1 MSERMTFSELFRPTS
16 DGKNGFFTTLRKN
29 SSEDFPIYFMNK
41 ELLLDYGVCAFSAG
55 RELGSL
61 YDFLVHDV
69 PDDDELRGALATETL
84 VTFRQSWD
92 SIYAAL
98 TADYNPINNYSMTE
112 SGEDTRTNTGTQSTS
127 GERSGTETETPN
139 LTTTAT
145 GENNSDGGLYGF
157 NSAESVP
164 SDTTHGT
171 NTNTNTQSGTVN
183 TDTSD
188 TNSSTRIDDLT
199 EKSVH
204 TFERSGNIG
213 VTTSQQMIESELE
226 LRKKQFYSIVY
237 QNIVNHLCLSLY

>member
-1 MSERMTFSELFRPTS
+1 MSERMKFSELFNPI
-16 DGKNGFFTTLRKN
+16 DGNGFFTTLEKN
-29 SSEDFPIYFMNK
+29 LIDPFPDYFRNSVYELDF
-41 ELLLDYGVCAFSAG
+41 GVFSYSYG
-55 RELGSL
+55 RELGTL
-61 YDFLVHDV
+61 YEGIKDMADIEVIRSILCDNIYFTFLK
-69 PDDDELRGALATETL
+69 
-84 VTFRQSWD
+84 SWD
-92 SIYAAL
+92 NIYAAL

-127 GERSGTETETPN
+127 GERSGTEKETPN
-139 LTTTAT
+139 LTNTTT
-145 GENNSDGGLYGF
+145 GENSSNGGLFGF

-183 TDTSD
+183 TETGGTSL
-188 TNSSTRIDDLT
+188 TTRTDALT

-237 QNIVNHLCLSLY
+237 KDIVNHLCLSVY

>member
-1 MSERMTFSELFRPTS
+1 MSDRMTFSELFNP
-16 DGKNGFFTTLRKN
+16 GIEGAGFFTVTKN
-29 SSEDFPIYFMNK
+29 ELGDGFPSYFQDI
-41 ELLLDYGVCAFSAG
+41 EFPLDLGVCAYAKG
-55 RELGSL
+55 RELGAL
-61 YDFLVHDV
+61 YDVIS
-69 PDDDELRGALATETL
+69 ELFQSEDQIRAGLAAETL
-84 VTFRQSWD
+84 ITFREAWD
-92 SIYAAL
+92 NIYKSL

-127 GERSGTETETPN
+127 GEQSGTEKETPN

-145 GENNSDGGLYGF
+145 GENNSSGGLYGF

-183 TDTSD
+183 TETGSTS
-188 TNSSTRIDDLT
+188 SSTRTDDLT

-237 QNIVNHLCLSLY
+237 QDIVNHLCLSVY